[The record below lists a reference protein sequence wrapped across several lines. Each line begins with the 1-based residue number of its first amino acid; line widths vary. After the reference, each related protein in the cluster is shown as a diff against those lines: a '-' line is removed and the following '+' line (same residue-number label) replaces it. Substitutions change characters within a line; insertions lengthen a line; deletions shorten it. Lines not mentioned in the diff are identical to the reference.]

1 MSLVVV
7 GTEASPSTLVA
18 NLQALGSQP
27 SRVAEEQDA
36 IARCESGTADILLT
50 YHAEFAKRIA
60 AEFPSVAVIH
70 AVHDKPSA
78 ESMLAL
84 VREGVAD
91 VWFDDQ
97 GEQVTAERLAA
108 VTRRA
113 KAAGQELRARINQ
126 YESELKRDQRAGR
139 YIQMGMLPPSPM
151 MIDDYRL
158 QQDMLPSHMLSGD
171 FVDYFAFADG
181 YFAAYVA
188 DVSGHGASSAFVTV
202 LLKNFSR
209 RIRREYHP
217 KMLNEPGQI
226 LEWLNREILEQ
237 HIDKHVAMVLVVAD
251 CKRHQFTIVNA
262 GHYPAAILVSNGQ
275 ARFVENAGKPVGL
288 FPKVSFESYTADI
301 GEEDRLVVFSD
312 GVLEMLDEPTH
323 TEREQK
329 LLDVAASAE
338 DVREVWRAFGFD
350 EERSGPDDMTCL
362 IVSREP

>member
-1 MSLVVV
+1 M
-7 GTEASPSTLVA
+7 P
-18 NLQALGSQP
+18 
-27 SRVAEEQDA
+27 
-36 IARCESGTADILLT
+36 
-50 YHAEFAKRIA
+50 
-60 AEFPSVAVIH
+60 
-70 AVHDKPSA
+70 
-78 ESMLAL
+78 
-84 VREGVAD
+84 
-91 VWFDDQ
+91 
-97 GEQVTAERLAA
+97 
-108 VTRRA
+108 RRA

-251 CKRHQFTIVNA
+251 CQRHQFTIVNA
-262 GHYPAAILVSNGQ
+262 GHYPHRPRARTAPAATSS
-275 ARFVENAGKPVGL
+275 RRRTSMRPYSRT
-288 FPKVSFESYTADI
+288 P
-301 GEEDRLVVFSD
+301 R
-312 GVLEMLDEPTH
+312 
-323 TEREQK
+323 
-329 LLDVAASAE
+329 
-338 DVREVWRAFGFD
+338 RAWLH
-350 EERSGPDDMTCL
+350 RPPAT
-362 IVSREP
+362 P